1 MNKGHLNDL
10 VGISYTHPYEEPSAP
25 CTKIEKSTS
34 TTIATASC
42 EELAKAI
49 TMSPSNKRTI
59 DCQPN
64 RPRIP
69 EEQSKEGLC
78 HLQTSYDKGES
89 EYLRQPL
96 LTPSSIGSVTDVTT
110 QTSRKEIHL
119 SKDGSNHG
127 GSLGTQ
133 TELLFKVKSSCVV
146 HGNFDTKAE
155 CVLDED

>member
-25 CTKIEKSTS
+25 CTKIEKRTS
-34 TTIATASC
+34 TTIATASF

-69 EEQSKEGLC
+69 EEQSKEGLVSYKPHTIKAKVNIFVNRYLP
-78 HLQTSYDKGES
+78 HL
-89 EYLRQPL
+89 L
-96 LTPSSIGSVTDVTT
+96 LD
-110 QTSRKEIHL
+110 L
-119 SKDGSNHG
+119 S
-127 GSLGTQ
+127 LT
-133 TELLFKVKSSCVV
+133 
-146 HGNFDTKAE
+146 
-155 CVLDED
+155 